1 MAKLAQHVQALV
13 THVQVEVCVK
23 LARQDITC
31 KAISVFLPLLALT
44 RIQQMVQIT
53 YQEKIQQ

>member
-1 MAKLAQHVQALV
+1 MAKLAQHAQALV
-13 THVQVEVCVK
+13 THVQVEVCVR

-31 KAISVFLPLLALT
+31 KVINVFLLLLVLT